1 MLKKKFIRFTLSHE
15 ILDLRF
21 MFILFLDSNKKL
33 IESGIKSRITSFM
46 TILWFIVSNNNFTI
60 EHKGETSFGLEPNI
74 ENTITN
80 VAIETSFANDF
91 LKSSSGENDQKET
104 AAAEK
109 SSHSYMDDLK
119 ELSTSMQSAQ
129 TAKETEDEETATTTA
144 NSTATTTT
152 AASTMSFI
160 NRHLSTVSTPSSSS
174 AGGEEESST
183 SSPSPSS
190 SSTSKGANT
199 SSSSFSVGSDDVVKK
214 DEEEA
219 VESSSNIKSE
229 CEMKTQDEDETT
241 SKTTSDANN
250 YSMQINYPSSTV
262 SEELSSNDRTSSST
276 SHSSSFNKC
285 ESDENEIRCDLS
297 DIPTKVSLFLI
308 NI

>member
-1 MLKKKFIRFTLSHE
+1 
-15 ILDLRF
+15 
-21 MFILFLDSNKKL
+21 
-33 IESGIKSRITSFM
+33 M
-46 TILWFIVSNNNFTI
+46 TIIWFIVSNTINNYFSI

-80 VAIETSFANDF
+80 VAIETSFANDL

-104 AAAEK
+104 AEAEK

-129 TAKETEDEETATTTA
+129 TAKETEDEETATTTTA

-199 SSSSFSVGSDDVVKK
+199 SSSSFSVGSDDALAKK

-219 VESSSNIKSE
+219 VESSSNVKSE
-229 CEMKTQDEDETT
+229 CEMKTQDEDEIT